1 MKNYR
6 SYLQIASEIDR
17 VLKAQR
23 LTLRDCVDTYN
34 RKYQDDI
41 ANNIKAPLNKDFIQ
55 RVRSGKCKVISRRV
69 VDLCVFLQIDP
80 YDQLSEVSAIQELKD
95 IENLIRQYPVLE
107 SGLLRLLKDIHR
119 LLEANLEKMPLS
131 GEVV

>member
-1 MKNYR
+1 M
-6 SYLQIASEIDR
+6 
-17 VLKAQR
+17 LKAQR

-41 ANNIKAPLNKDFIQ
+41 TNNIKAPLNKDFIQ

-69 VDLCVFLQIDP
+69 VDLCIFLQIDP
-80 YDQLSEVSAIQELKD
+80 YEQSGEASAIQELKD

-107 SGLLRLLKDIHR
+107 SGLLRLLQDIHR
-119 LLEANLEKMPLS
+119 LLESNLEKMPLS
-131 GEVV
+131 GEVM